1 MVRAAIVGLGW
12 WGKTIV
18 ETVQGKSDKI
28 TFVAA
33 NTRTR
38 SKAEDFCRERK
49 IELHDSLDDV
59 LENPKVDAVVFTTP
73 HKQHEEHVKRAAQA
87 GKHVCMEKPFTLT
100 AASARSAID
109 AVKKA
114 GVVLA
119 VDFQRR
125 FHPSVAEIRKR
136 VKDGSLG
143 PISFCVGEVSTASG
157 LALPKESWRVNP
169 EETPA
174 GAMTGLGV
182 HLVDGFIDLCGEVDE
197 VYCINARRAAPLVD
211 DTTVFTM
218 KHKSG
223 VISTCYCT
231 LASAASYCIAVFGK
245 NGIAET
251 ARPGLDT
258 FRFMPVAAG
267 GPHATAQP
275 QVIEHKG
282 GNLVMPVMEAFADA
296 VEGRQPYPV
305 TADQII
311 HGVAVFEAIVK
322 SAKTGAP
329 VKVARAA

>member
-18 ETVQGKSDKI
+18 DAVQGKTDKI

-38 SKAEDFCRERK
+38 AKAEEFCRDRK
-49 IELHDSLDDV
+49 IDLRDDLDAILND
-59 LENPKVDAVVFTTP
+59 PKIDAVVYTTP
-73 HKQHEEHVKRAAQA
+73 HRQHEEHIRRAAQA
-87 GKHVCMEKPFTLT
+87 GKHVCVEKPFTLT

-114 GVVLA
+114 GVVLG

-125 FHPSVAEIRKR
+125 FHPSVGEIRKR
-136 VKDGSLG
+136 VRDGSLG
-143 PISFCVGEVSTASG
+143 TISFCVGEVSTLSG
-157 LALPKESWRVNP
+157 MALPKESWRIDP

-197 VYCINARRAAPLVD
+197 VYCINTRRAAPLVD

-218 KHKSG
+218 KHRNG
-223 VISTCYCT
+223 VISTNYCT
-231 LASAASYCIAVFGK
+231 LASAASYCIAVFGTR
-245 NGIAET
+245 GIAET
-251 ARPGLDT
+251 MRPGLDT
-258 FRFMPVAAG
+258 FRFLPVSDKPHAAG
-267 GPHATAQP
+267 QP
-275 QVIEHKG
+275 EVIEHKG
-282 GNLVMPVMEAFADA
+282 FNPVKAVMEAFAGA
-296 VEGRQPYPV
+296 VQGVAPYPI
-305 TADQII
+305 TYDQII

-322 SAKTGAP
+322 SAQTGQP
-329 VKVARAA
+329 VKVAR

>member
-1 MVRAAIVGLGW
+1 MIRAAIVGLGW

-18 ETVQGKSDKI
+18 EAVHGKSDRI

-38 SKAEDFCRERK
+38 AKAEEFCRDKK
-49 IELHDSLDDV
+49 IELRDDLDAILKDR
-59 LENPKVDAVVFTTP
+59 NIDAVVYTTP
-73 HKQHEEHVKRAAQA
+73 HSKHEEHVKRAAQA

-100 AASARSAID
+100 AASARAAIE

-125 FHPSVAEIRKR
+125 FHPSVGEIRKR
-136 VKDGSLG
+136 VRNGSLG
-143 PISFCVGEVSTASG
+143 PISFCVGEVSTPSG

-182 HLVDGFIDLCGEVDE
+182 HLVDAFIDLCGEVEE

-223 VISTCYCT
+223 VISTNYCT

-251 ARPGLDT
+251 ARPSLDT
-258 FRFMPVAAG
+258 FRFMPVAAQG
-267 GPHATAQP
+267 GPHATAQAV
-275 QVIEHKG
+275 VIENKG
-282 GNLVMPVMEAFADA
+282 FNLVKAVMEAFAAA
-296 VEGRQPYPV
+296 VQGKAPYPV
-305 TADQII
+305 TYDQII
-311 HGVAVFEAIVK
+311 HGVAVFEAIVQ
-322 SAKTGAP
+322 SAKSGRA
-329 VKVARAA
+329 VKVG